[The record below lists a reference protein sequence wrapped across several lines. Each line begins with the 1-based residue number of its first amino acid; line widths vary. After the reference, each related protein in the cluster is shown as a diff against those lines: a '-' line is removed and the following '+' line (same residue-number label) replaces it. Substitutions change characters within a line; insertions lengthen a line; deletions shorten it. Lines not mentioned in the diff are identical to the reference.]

1 MEAGAN
7 AEPGCEGEVI
17 MDELERIDM
26 ILASGQQLRRCG
38 KFKAAYVEETKRW
51 AQSVPYLTGLGQ
63 GPTFAAW

>member
-7 AEPGCEGEVI
+7 AEPGCEGEVVV
-17 MDELERIDM
+17 DELQRIDKM
-26 ILASGQQLRRCG
+26 LASGQQLRRRG
-38 KFKAAYVEETKRW
+38 KLKAAYVEESKRW